1 MRLFFGLGLSAHEA
15 IALANWRERC
25 AHCDGRAV
33 PMANFHL
40 TLAFL
45 GELQPRRLDDLLA
58 AADRV
63 LDGDS
68 NPDYGM
74 VIDQV
79 GYWSRPGIYW
89 AGPSAWPAALGELAT
104 ALRGLTVQFGAKRD
118 RAAFQPHVTLF
129 RRCQSA
135 PPAPAAAPTIALAPA
150 SVSLF
155 ESRRGREGVS
165 YHPLAEW
172 R

>member
-1 MRLFFGLGLSAHEA
+1 MRLFFGLGLSAPEA
-15 IALANWRERC
+15 IALADWRERC
-25 AHCDGRAV
+25 VHCDGRPV

-45 GELQPRRLDDLLA
+45 GELQPRRLDDLLTTA
-58 AADRV
+58 DGLLGADR
-63 LDGDS
+63 
-68 NPDYGM
+68 DYSM

-89 AGPSAWPAALGELAT
+89 AGPSVWPKALEDLAT
-104 ALRGLTVQFGAKRD
+104 ALRGLSVQFGGKRE
-118 RAAFQPHVTLF
+118 RAAFQPHITLF

-135 PPAPAAAPTIALAPA
+135 PPAPAAAPAIALAPE
-150 SVSLF
+150 SVVLF
-155 ESRRGREGVS
+155 ESRQGRDGVS
-165 YHPLAEW
+165 YQPLAEW